1 MALNQNTELG
11 LINTTANAG
20 TIVLPLTSLTPG
32 RVITFKDSVTQ
43 FGVNALTLQTSG
55 SDTFEDG
62 STTKILRE
70 NNGIIQVVAS
80 GTSWYILTGTQQ
92 DTVNISTLQALS
104 VSSINISTN
113 NLLVSSLNTTIYQQ
127 STLAYFNSNIFAGSR
142 VYPQTVLNRTT
153 FSPRNIQN
161 LALWLDAADP
171 FNNGT
176 VPAQSTLMSNW
187 TDKSTFRDDA
197 FQTTVGN
204 QPNYNTNG
212 FINFNGSNAFFNLS
226 DISFVVNTAFSIF
239 MVEQRQSASGNY
251 IFNGLN
257 ANFVPLQT
265 LHIGYRNNTGFTFA
279 FWGVD
284 LDAGVTAFTTLAT
297 EPFRIWSLIYTGSTR
312 TIFLNGTSVTT
323 QLFSNNLNATA
334 NGRIGSNNFNTPSLY
349 SGNIREIIGTKPS
362 IDGFVRQQTEGYL
375 AWKWGLQ
382 ANLPASHLFRNAPP
396 Q

>member
-32 RVITFKDSVTQ
+32 RVITFKDSVGQ

-92 DTVNISTLQALS
+92 DTVNVSTLQALS

-161 LALWLDAADP
+161 LALWFDAADQFHHKAHLCP
-171 FNNGT
+171 IG
-176 VPAQSTLMSNW
+176 L
-187 TDKSTFRDDA
+187 
-197 FQTTVGN
+197 
-204 QPNYNTNG
+204 
-212 FINFNGSNAFFNLS
+212 INLLLEMMRF
-226 DISFVVNTAFSIF
+226 
-239 MVEQRQSASGNY
+239 
-251 IFNGLN
+251 
-257 ANFVPLQT
+257 
-265 LHIGYRNNTGFTFA
+265 
-279 FWGVD
+279 
-284 LDAGVTAFTTLAT
+284 
-297 EPFRIWSLIYTGSTR
+297 
-312 TIFLNGTSVTT
+312 
-323 QLFSNNLNATA
+323 
-334 NGRIGSNNFNTPSLY
+334 
-349 SGNIREIIGTKPS
+349 K
-362 IDGFVRQQTEGYL
+362 
-375 AWKWGLQ
+375 
-382 ANLPASHLFRNAPP
+382 
-396 Q
+396 